1 MEPERPGCVSGPLVL
16 PPKQEKKTMRKM
28 ALTLG
33 LSAALLGIT
42 ACNKN
47 DTATENKTGQTPAA
61 AKAAGSQT
69 IAAGLSTDSKFMAAA
84 KSAGLD
90 KTLAGPGPYTV
101 FVPDDAAFAKLPAGT
116 IDNPSDADQ
125 RARITSILTYHIL
138 PGTVL
143 AADIAKTI
151 DNAKGK
157 AVMMTVGGQTFT
169 ATKNGNDIVLTDSAG
184 NTAHVTKA
192 DEQFS
197 NGVVHHIDTVMTPP
211 GRTANAPAAK

>member
-1 MEPERPGCVSGPLVL
+1 MM
-16 PPKQEKKTMRKM
+16 KT
-28 ALTLG
+28 ALA
-33 LSAALLGIT
+33 LSAGLLSIS
-42 ACNKN
+42 ACNQN
-47 DTATENKTGQTPAA
+47 DAATANKTGQTPAA
-61 AKAAGSQT
+61 TKAAGSQT
-69 IAAGLSTDSKFMAAA
+69 IAVGLTADSKFMAAA

-116 IDNPSDADQ
+116 IGNPTDADQ

-143 AADIAKTI
+143 AADIVKTI
-151 DNAKGK
+151 DNGKGK

-169 ATKNGNDIVLTDSAG
+169 ATKDGNDVVLTDSAG
-184 NTAHVTKA
+184 NKARVIKA

-211 GRTANAPAAK
+211 GPNSKPKASQ

>member
-1 MEPERPGCVSGPLVL
+1 
-16 PPKQEKKTMRKM
+16 MRKS

-33 LSAALLGIT
+33 LSVALLSIS
-42 ACNKN
+42 ACNQN
-47 DTATENKTGQTPAA
+47 DAATANKTGQTPVA
-61 AKAAGSQT
+61 AKAAGSKT
-69 IAAGLSTDSKFMAAA
+69 IAAGLAADSKFMAAA

-101 FVPDDAAFAKLPAGT
+101 FVPDDDAFAKLPAGT

-157 AVMMTVGGQTFT
+157 AVMMTVGGQTFS
-169 ATKNGNDIVLTDSAG
+169 AAKDGNDIVLSDSAG
-184 NTAHVTKA
+184 NKARVTKA
-192 DEQFS
+192 DEQYS
-197 NGVVHHIDTVMTPP
+197 NGVVHHIDAVLTPP
-211 GRTANAPAAK
+211 GPGSKPKTGQ

>member
-1 MEPERPGCVSGPLVL
+1 
-16 PPKQEKKTMRKM
+16 MRKS

-33 LSAALLGIT
+33 LSVALLSIS
-42 ACNKN
+42 ACNQN
-47 DTATENKTGQTPAA
+47 DAATANKTGQTPAA
-61 AKAAGSQT
+61 AKAAGSKT
-69 IAAGLSTDSKFMAAA
+69 IAAGLAADSKFMAAA

-101 FVPDDAAFAKLPAGT
+101 FVPDDAAFAQLPAGT

-157 AVMMTVGGQTFT
+157 AVMMTVGGQTFS
-169 ATKNGNDIVLTDSAG
+169 AAKDGNDIVLSDSAG
-184 NTAHVTKA
+184 NKARVTKA
-192 DEQFS
+192 DEQYS
-197 NGVVHHIDTVMTPP
+197 NGVVHHIDAVLTPP
-211 GRTANAPAAK
+211 GPGSKPKAGQ

>member
-1 MEPERPGCVSGPLVL
+1 
-16 PPKQEKKTMRKM
+16 MRKS

-33 LSAALLGIT
+33 LSVALLSIS
-42 ACNKN
+42 ACNQN
-47 DTATENKTGQTPAA
+47 DAATANKTGQTPAA
-61 AKAAGSQT
+61 AKAAGSKT
-69 IAAGLSTDSKFMAAA
+69 IATGLAADSKFMAAA

-101 FVPDDAAFAKLPAGT
+101 FVPDDDAFAKLPAGT

-157 AVMMTVGGQTFT
+157 AVMMTVGGQTFS
-169 ATKNGNDIVLTDSAG
+169 AAKDGNDIVLSDSAG
-184 NTAHVTKA
+184 NKARVTKA
-192 DEQFS
+192 DEQYS
-197 NGVVHHIDTVMTPP
+197 NGVVHHIDAVLTPP
-211 GRTANAPAAK
+211 GPGSKPKTGQ

>member
-1 MEPERPGCVSGPLVL
+1 
-16 PPKQEKKTMRKM
+16 MRKT

-33 LSAALLGIT
+33 LSAGLLSIS

-47 DTATENKTGQTPAA
+47 DATTANKTGQTPAA
-61 AKAAGSQT
+61 TKAAGSQT
-69 IAAGLSTDSKFMAAA
+69 IAAGLAADSKFMAAA

-116 IDNPSDADQ
+116 IGNPTDADQ

-143 AADIAKTI
+143 AADIGKTI

-157 AVMMTVGGQTFT
+157 PLFMTVGGQTFT
-169 ATKNGNDIVLTDSAG
+169 ATKDGKDIVLIDSAG
-184 NTAHVTKA
+184 NKARVTKA
-192 DEQFS
+192 DEQYS
-197 NGVVHHIDTVMTPP
+197 NGVVQHIDAVLTPP
-211 GRTANAPAAK
+211 GPAAKPQSGK

>member
-1 MEPERPGCVSGPLVL
+1 
-16 PPKQEKKTMRKM
+16 MRKS

-33 LSAALLGIT
+33 LSVALLSIS
-42 ACNKN
+42 ACNQN
-47 DTATENKTGQTPAA
+47 DAATANKTGQTPAA
-61 AKAAGSQT
+61 AKAAGSKT
-69 IAAGLSTDSKFMAAA
+69 IATGLAADSKFMAAA

-157 AVMMTVGGQTFT
+157 AVMMTVGGQTFS
-169 ATKNGNDIVLTDSAG
+169 AAKDGNDIVLSDSAG
-184 NTAHVTKA
+184 NKARVTKA
-192 DEQFS
+192 DEQYS
-197 NGVVHHIDTVMTPP
+197 NGVVHHIDAVLTPP
-211 GRTANAPAAK
+211 GPGSKPKAGQ

>member
-1 MEPERPGCVSGPLVL
+1 
-16 PPKQEKKTMRKM
+16 MRKS

-33 LSAALLGIT
+33 LSVALLSIS
-42 ACNKN
+42 ACNQN
-47 DTATENKTGQTPAA
+47 DAATANKTGQTPAA
-61 AKAAGSQT
+61 AKAAGSKT
-69 IAAGLSTDSKFMAAA
+69 IATGLAADSKFMAAA

-157 AVMMTVGGQTFT
+157 AVMMTVGGQTFS
-169 ATKNGNDIVLTDSAG
+169 AAKDGNDIVLSDSAG
-184 NTAHVTKA
+184 NKARVTKA
-192 DEQFS
+192 DEQYS
-197 NGVVHHIDTVMTPP
+197 NGVVHHIDAVLTPP
-211 GRTANAPAAK
+211 GPGSKPKTGQ

>member
-1 MEPERPGCVSGPLVL
+1 
-16 PPKQEKKTMRKM
+16 MRKT

-33 LSAALLGIT
+33 LSVALLSIS

-47 DTATENKTGQTPAA
+47 DATTANKTGQTPAA
-61 AKAAGSQT
+61 TKAAGSQT
-69 IAAGLSTDSKFMAAA
+69 IAAGLAADTKFMAAA

-116 IDNPSDADQ
+116 IGNPTDADQ

-169 ATKNGNDIVLTDSAG
+169 ATKDGSNIVLTDSAG
-184 NTAHVTKA
+184 NKARVTKA

-197 NGVVHHIDTVMTPP
+197 NGVVHHIDAVLTPP
-211 GRTANAPAAK
+211 GPGAKPQTDK